1 MTCKQ
6 SKTSVEIFL
15 SLVLLQLE
23 FFSHQCFIST
33 FLLQFQIN
41 CESFKLLL
49 FRYKLS
55 FNNVYLSW
63 NGAIPCQPSS
73 INMCV
78 VCLVN
83 ISYMV
88 TGLMG
93 TNLKTQ
99 LKYQDLTDV
108 HVQFLVYQI
117 LRGLKVCVETRW
129 SF

>member
-1 MTCKQ
+1 MTSKQ

-23 FFSHQCFIST
+23 FFSHLCFIST

-41 CESFKLLL
+41 YESFKLLL

-63 NGAIPCQPSS
+63 NVAIPCQPSL

-99 LKYQDLTDV
+99 LKYQDLTDA